1 MICCIFADAAS
12 ERGNVLIAMSLPLAR
27 TVICALFAFTTKPS
41 NLSSP
46 VCFGFGF
53 TALTMM
59 GAAVSAM
66 MIGTVAG
73 TAAPIIVSAVK
84 PKPKQTGLDKFEG
97 FVVNANSAQ
106 ITVRAK
112 GNDMAIRTF
121 PLSEAASAKMQQII
135 DKGGY
140 QYGDKVTVYYVPAT
154 EQAIKFKVKPSK
166 PI

>member
-1 MICCIFADAAS
+1 MKSVVKIASFGLLLLAAAGVFSTPAAAQGPATVPIIVAD
-12 ERGNVLIAMSLPLAR
+12 
-27 TVICALFAFTTKPS
+27 
-41 NLSSP
+41 
-46 VCFGFGF
+46 
-53 TALTMM
+53 
-59 GAAVSAM
+59 
-66 MIGTVAG
+66 
-73 TAAPIIVSAVK
+73 TAAPIIIAAVK

-97 FVVNANSAQ
+97 FFMQANNAQ

-112 GNDMAIRTF
+112 GNDMSIRTF

-154 EQAIKFKVKPSK
+154 SQAIKFKGKSSK